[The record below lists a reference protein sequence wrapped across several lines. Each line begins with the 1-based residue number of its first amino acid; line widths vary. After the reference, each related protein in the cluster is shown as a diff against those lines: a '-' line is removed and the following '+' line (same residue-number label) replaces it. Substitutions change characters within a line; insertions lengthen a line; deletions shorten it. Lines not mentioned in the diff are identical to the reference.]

1 MAMAYSLHVGSDKN
15 RKLSSKGITT
25 KSGTTSLTNN
35 GIQNKAHLT
44 RCDKHNYRKY
54 DMDQENIVIIRGT
67 DSVVKDVNLSCSFF
81 LFECASF
88 IFGLK

>member
-35 GIQNKAHLT
+35 GIQNKAQLT

-54 DMDQENIVIIRGT
+54 DMNQKKKKNKRKK
-67 DSVVKDVNLSCSFF
+67 DSVVKDVKNL
-81 LFECASF
+81 
-88 IFGLK
+88 

>member
-35 GIQNKAHLT
+35 GIQNILGWK
-44 RCDKHNYRKY
+44 N
-54 DMDQENIVIIRGT
+54 
-67 DSVVKDVNLSCSFF
+67 KDL
-81 LFECASF
+81 
-88 IFGLK
+88 LKEYYYEHPNSLIDIS